1 MKSLVNIFVSIILFF
16 SCTNPFATRDPEP
29 PNPEEGSD
37 IFDQP
42 ISYEIVLS
50 NLRYA
55 LIQKNLDHYMSCLI
69 DTTMFPVMVFKFIP
83 DQSAQIERFIRW
95 GLTDEQN
102 YLRNVFTN
110 SNTISFE
117 FVDKDITF
125 NSITTSEDSVQ
136 SSLFRYELQVMFDSL
151 TTYNGKARM
160 KLVKN
165 ENSLWAIYFWEDQRD
180 DTINNNRN
188 TWSTLKATYK

>member
-1 MKSLVNIFVSIILFF
+1 MKILPGLSIFIILVF
-16 SCTNPFATRDPEP
+16 SCTNPFATRNPEQ
-29 PNPEEGSD
+29 PNPDKNSD

-55 LIQKNLDHYMSCLI
+55 LIQKNLDHYMNCLI
-69 DTTMFPVMVFKFIP
+69 DTTMMPGMVYKFIP
-83 DQSAQIERFIRW
+83 DQSAQIERFIHW
-95 GLTDEQN
+95 GLSDEQN

-136 SSLFRYELQVMFDSL
+136 TSLFRYELRVMFDSSII
-151 TTYNGKARM
+151 YSGKARM

-165 ENSLWAIYFWEDQRD
+165 ANSLWAIYFWEDQRD
-180 DTINNNRN
+180 DTITDNRN

>member
-1 MKSLVNIFVSIILFF
+1 MKSILTIFVSIILVF
-16 SCTNPFATRDPEP
+16 SCTNPFTTRDPEQ
-29 PNPEEGSD
+29 PNPNEGSD

-69 DTTMFPVMVFKFIP
+69 DTTMIPAMVYNFIP
-83 DQSAQIERFIRW
+83 DQSAQIERFINW
-95 GLTDEQN
+95 GLSDEQN

-110 SNTISFE
+110 SKTLSFE
-117 FVDKDITF
+117 FVDKNITY

-136 SSLFRYELQVMFDSL
+136 TSLFRYTLQVMFDTL
-151 TTYNGKARM
+151 ATYNGKARM

-165 ENSLWAIYFWEDQRD
+165 ANSLWAIYFWEDQRD
-180 DTINNNRN
+180 DTITNNRN
-188 TWSTLKATYK
+188 TWSTLKALYK